1 MKINS
6 KEKILTVARKKK
18 KKRHTTNREK
28 MTQVII
34 SEFSDLGG
42 QKIELHL

>member
-6 KEKILTVARKKK
+6 KEKILTVARKK